1 MNFDFSEDQKLL
13 KEQVARFLSDNC
25 PIEVVR
31 GVLESDDYYSSK
43 VWSGLVDLGLTGTTI
58 PEEYGGL
65 GLGPLELCVIA
76 EELGRASAPVPFSSS
91 VYLATEALKLFGTDQ
106 QKEKWL
112 PQLASGEIIATF
124 ALTESAIEPNS
135 NNIQCSFSS
144 GKINGVKM
152 PTPDGS
158 YADIC
163 IAVIKDKTK
172 DGDGIGM
179 AIVELNNSSVTKK
192 LLSTLDETRNHAELI
207 FNNTDADLMNNSD
220 DGWNDVQQILDIAA
234 VLMAFEQIGGAE
246 ASLTMAKEYALDRF
260 AFGRQIGSYQAIKHK
275 LADMYIAITLAKSN
289 CYYGAWALSSESS
302 ELSLAA
308 ATARVSATKAFQLCS
323 KENIQT
329 HGGNGFTWEYD
340 CHLFYKRSKVLS
352 VLLGSE
358 ATWKEKLV
366 KNLEKTNTLVK
377 E

>member
-172 DGDGIGM
+172 M
-179 AIVELNNSSVTKK
+179 VMEL
-192 LLSTLDETRNHAELI
+192 E
-207 FNNTDADLMNNSD
+207 
-220 DGWNDVQQILDIAA
+220 WQ
-234 VLMAFEQIGGAE
+234 
-246 ASLTMAKEYALDRF
+246 
-260 AFGRQIGSYQAIKHK
+260 
-275 LADMYIAITLAKSN
+275 
-289 CYYGAWALSSESS
+289 
-302 ELSLAA
+302 
-308 ATARVSATKAFQLCS
+308 
-323 KENIQT
+323 
-329 HGGNGFTWEYD
+329 
-340 CHLFYKRSKVLS
+340 
-352 VLLGSE
+352 
-358 ATWKEKLV
+358 
-366 KNLEKTNTLVK
+366 
-377 E
+377 

>member
-275 LADMYIAITLAKSN
+275 LADMYIKIELAKSN
-289 CYYGAWALSSESS
+289 SYFGAMMLNDNGSD
-302 ELSLAA
+302 LKIAA
-308 ATARVSATKAFQLCS
+308 AASRAVSY
-323 KENIQT
+323 T
-329 HGGNGFTWEYD
+329 HLT
-340 CHLFYKRSKVLS
+340 LP
-352 VLLGSE
+352 
-358 ATWKEKLV
+358 
-366 KNLEKTNTLVK
+366 TNREV
-377 E
+377 

>member
-112 PQLASGEIIATF
+112 PQLASGKIIATF

-179 AIVELNNSSVTKK
+179 AIIELNNSSVTKK

-275 LADMYIAITLAKSN
+275 LADMYIKIELAKSN
-289 CYYGAWALSSESS
+289 SYFGAMMLNDNGSD
-302 ELSLAA
+302 LKIAA
-308 ATARVSATKAFQLCS
+308 AASRVAATDAFNYAAQ
-323 KENIQT
+323 ENIQT
-329 HGGNGFTWEYD
+329 HGGIGFTWEAD
-340 CHLFYKRSKVLS
+340 TQFYYRRSQVLG
-352 VLLGSE
+352 LALGSI
-358 ATWKEKLV
+358 ASWKDKLV
-366 KNLEKTNTLVK
+366 TQLEEKNIN
-377 E
+377 

>member
-275 LADMYIAITLAKSN
+275 LADMYIKIELAKSN
-289 CYYGAWALSSESS
+289 SYFGAMMLNDNGSD
-302 ELSLAA
+302 LKIAA
-308 ATARVSATKAFQLCS
+308 AASRVAATDAFNYAAQ
-323 KENIQT
+323 ENIQT
-329 HGGNGFTWEYD
+329 HGGIGFTWEAD
-340 CHLFYKRSKVLS
+340 TQFYYRRSQVLC
-352 VLLGSE
+352 LALGSI
-358 ATWKEKLV
+358 ASWKDKLV
-366 KNLEKTNTLVK
+366 TQLEEKNIN
-377 E
+377 

>member
-207 FNNTDADLMNNSD
+207 FNNADADLMNNSD
-220 DGWNDVQQILDIAA
+220 DGWNDVQQIIDIAA
-234 VLMAFEQIGGAE
+234 VLMAFEQIGVAE
-246 ASLTMAKEYALDRF
+246 ASLTMAKEYAIDRF

-275 LADMYIAITLAKSN
+275 LADMYIKIELAKSN
-289 CYYGAWALSSESS
+289 SYFGAMMLNDNGSD
-302 ELSLAA
+302 LKIAA
-308 ATARVSATKAFQLCS
+308 AASRVAATDAFNYAAQ
-323 KENIQT
+323 ENIQT
-329 HGGNGFTWEYD
+329 HGGIGFTWEAD
-340 CHLFYKRSKVLS
+340 TQFYYRRSQVLG
-352 VLLGSE
+352 LALGSI
-358 ATWKEKLV
+358 ASWKDKLV
-366 KNLEKTNTLVK
+366 TQLEEKNIN
-377 E
+377 